1 MKISLISVVI
11 PVLNESRSME
21 ELLERIDKIFDSIK
35 QKYEVI
41 FVDDGSTDESFSIL
55 KKFTEKYPSLKIIRH
70 HSNFGKSLALMQGFD
85 NAKGEVAIMMDGDL
99 QDQPEMIPRF
109 IEKIKEGYDLV
120 NGWRQRRNDDYSKNL
135 LSKVFNFFTSLVFRN
150 SMRDI
155 NCGFKA
161 LRRDVFESLELKEGM
176 HRLIPAI
183 AAMKGFKGTDIPI
196 EHEKRKYGQSNY
208 SLWRVTAIL
217 DVLYVAILFSPIR
230 PFYGFFK
237 LAIVAFMAGLVMFF
251 CLILTNT
258 NLSGEIIWTA
268 SSLFFFTS
276 GLIFLFA
283 SVILPGVGLVVDLLG
298 THNRKS
304 QWRQT
309 FIKEKVFFEDN

>member
-1 MKISLISVVI
+1 MEISLVSVVI

-21 ELLERIDKIFDSIK
+21 ELLGRIDKTFDSIK

-41 FVDDGSTDESFSIL
+41 FVDDGSTDDSFSIL
-55 KKFTEKYPSLKIIRH
+55 KKFTEKFPSLKIIRH

-135 LSKVFNFFTSLVFRN
+135 LSKIFNFFTSLVFRN

-161 LRRDVFESLELKEGM
+161 LRREVFESLELKEGM

-183 AAMKGFKGTDIPI
+183 AAMKGFKGTDIPVD
-196 EHEKRKYGQSNY
+196 HEKRKYGQSNY
-208 SLWRVTAIL
+208 GLWRATAIL
-217 DVLYVAILFSPIR
+217 DVFYVAILFSPIR

-237 LAIVAFMAGLVMFF
+237 LAIVSFMAGLLMFL
-251 CLILTNT
+251 CLIFSNT
-258 NLSGEIIWTA
+258 SPSGEIVWTA
-268 SSLFFFTS
+268 SSLFFFTG
-276 GLIFLFA
+276 GLIFSFA
-283 SVILPGVGLVVDLLG
+283 SVILPGVGLVIDLLG

-309 FIKEKVFFEDN
+309 FIKEKVSIEEN